1 MFLNSLLE
9 VSEKTTDIVTYIIIG
24 ALALLAVIVVTI
36 CIVNRGKKKF
46 DTKSLAYAAVCLA
59 TSFVL
64 SFIKIAPVPNG
75 GSITLASWVPVL
87 VFAYAYGA
95 AKGFLVGIIFGI
107 LNFLSGPYILTPF
120 TFLLDYILAFAMI
133 GLMGFA
139 RHFGKSLLFNVLV
152 GTGIAV
158 FARFW
163 MHLFSGMIYFAED
176 AIWVDLPT
184 PNAFVYS
191 LIYQLVYIPG
201 DALIILLT
209 FVALVKTG
217 VLQTLLH
224 MMRPAAFPVAKQAAA
239 PVQGV
244 VDGTHTALFAPSAQ
258 DAADEAPANEPA
270 QGDADGPAAQEP
282 EQK

>member
-1 MFLNSLLE
+1 MFLNNLLE
-9 VSEKTTDIVTYIIIG
+9 VSEQTTDIVTYIAIGVVGVLAIIV
-24 ALALLAVIVVTI
+24 AAV
-36 CIVNRGKKKF
+36 CIGNRNAKKF

-64 SFIKIAPVPNG
+64 SFVKVSPVPNG

-87 VFAYAYGA
+87 IYTYAYGA
-95 AKGFLVGIIFGI
+95 PKGFLVGIIFGV

-120 TFLLDYILAFAMI
+120 TFVLDYILAFAMI

-139 RHFGKSLLFNVLV
+139 RHFSKSLVKNVVL
-152 GTGIAV
+152 GTVLAV
-158 FARFW
+158 VARFV

-201 DALIILLT
+201 DMIIAIA
-209 FVALVKTG
+209 VLVILAKTG

-224 MMRPAAFPVAKQAAA
+224 MMRPALFPAPAKAQA
-239 PVQGV
+239 
-244 VDGTHTALFAPSAQ
+244 TAESGEKTNGADTA
-258 DAADEAPANEPA
+258 AADETA
-270 QGDADGPAAQEP
+270 QTEAAENKK
-282 EQK
+282 E